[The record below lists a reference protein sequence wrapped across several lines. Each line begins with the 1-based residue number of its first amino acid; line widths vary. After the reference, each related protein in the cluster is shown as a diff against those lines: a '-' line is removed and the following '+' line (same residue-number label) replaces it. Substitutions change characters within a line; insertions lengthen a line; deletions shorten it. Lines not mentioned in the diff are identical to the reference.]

1 MGWGYPHPASGRPH
15 HGSARLPSPSLRA
28 MDTKQPARAPIVE
41 RVAGWS
47 ARHRKTAVFGW
58 LLLVVVAVAV
68 GHQLGTSNVNSYDP
82 GQAGRAERVLDRP
95 VVQQPDTE
103 SVLVQGRSAGQ
114 TYASDPEM
122 RQAVREVVAAL
133 RAVPRS
139 AAGIQSPLTSS
150 GLVSASPGRPGSALV
165 TFNVAGK
172 PGNDDTAVV
181 PALNAVAAV
190 QAHHPGLKVEEAG
203 GASVDRAIGSVTGN
217 DFRKAEVTS
226 IPVSLVLLLVVFGAL
241 IAAGIPLL
249 LAGTAV
255 ISAISLLAIPGRWL
269 PIDSTTSSIVLL
281 VGMAVGID
289 YSLFYLRRT
298 REERAAGR
306 STAEALRIA
315 AHTSGRAI
323 LVSGLTVMI
332 ALAGLFLTGID
343 VFSGVAIG
351 TILVVGVAVL
361 GSLTFLP
368 AILSMLGPWTER
380 GRIPFLGRRRT
391 AARQSKFWGAL
402 ARAVVRRPLAW
413 GGVAAIALL
422 ALAAPA
428 LRLNLEDPGI
438 HSLPPDVPAVHALA
452 DISAAFPGGPEP
464 AEVVVTGQD
473 LGGKQVSRAV
483 AALHGQVAATHGAIR
498 EPITTAMFGHDQV
511 LVVSVPLAGSG
522 TNAASNNALATLR
535 DHALP
540 ATLGMVPG
548 ISYAVAGLTAGNHD
562 FDAQLAKTVP
572 WVFIFVLGLAFL
584 LLMASFRSVYIPA
597 LSIGLNLLSVGAA
610 YGLMVLIF
618 QDGHLEGP
626 LGFTAYGGITAW
638 LPLFMF
644 VLLFGLSMDYH
655 VFILSRIRELR
666 QGGATARDAV
676 TGGIASS
683 AGVVTSAAAIMVAV
697 FSIFATLS
705 LIEFKVFGV
714 AMAAAVLIDATI
726 VRGVLLPAGLALRGE
741 RIWPQKP
748 RRSRR
753 AEVNPATQ
761 AAPAPVAD
769 GVTVR

>member
-1 MGWGYPHPASGRPH
+1 
-15 HGSARLPSPSLRA
+15 
-28 MDTKQPARAPIVE
+28 MDTKRPARAPIVE

-47 ARHRKTAVFGW
+47 AIHRKTAVFGW

-68 GHQLGTSNVNSYDP
+68 GHQLGTSSVNSYDP
-82 GQAGRAERVLDRP
+82 GAAGRAERVLDQP
-95 VVQQPDTE
+95 VVQQPDAE

-133 RAVPRS
+133 RALPKS
-139 AAGIQSPLTSS
+139 ATGIESPLTSS
-150 GLVSASPGRPGSALV
+150 GLTNGKSALV

-172 PGNDDTAVV
+172 PDNDDTAVV

-226 IPVSLVLLLVVFGAL
+226 VPVSLVLLLVVFGAL

-269 PIDSTTSSIVLL
+269 PVDSTTSSIVLL

-323 LVSGLTVMI
+323 VVSGLTVMI

-343 VFSGVAIG
+343 VFTGVAIG

-368 AILSMLGPWTER
+368 AILSMLGPWTDR

-391 AARQSKFWGAL
+391 AARESKFFGAL
-402 ARAVVRRPLAW
+402 ARAVVRRPLVW

-422 ALAAPA
+422 AVAAPA

-438 HSLPPDVPAVHALA
+438 HSLPPDVPVVHSLA
-452 DISAAFPGGPEP
+452 DISQAFPGGPVP
-464 AEVVVTGQD
+464 AEVVVTSSGGAD
-473 LGGKQVSRAV
+473 LGGKQVTRAI
-483 AALHGQVAATHGAIR
+483 AALHGQVAGTHGAIR
-498 EPITTAMFGHDQV
+498 EPISSAMFGHDQV

-522 TNAASNNALATLR
+522 TDATSNNALMTLR

-540 ATLGMVPG
+540 ATLGKVPG

-562 FDAQLAKTVP
+562 FDAQLVKTVP
-572 WVFIFVLGLAFL
+572 WVFVFVLGLAFL

-626 LGFTAYGGITAW
+626 LGFTAYGG
-638 LPLFMF
+638 
-644 VLLFGLSMDYH
+644 LSMDYH

-666 QGGATARDAV
+666 LGGASARQAI

-705 LIEFKVFGV
+705 LIEFKMFGV

-726 VRGVLLPAGLALRGE
+726 VRGVLLPAGLALLGDRVWPRG
-741 RIWPQKP
+741 
-748 RRSRR
+748 RRG
-753 AEVNPATQ
+753 TQQ
-761 AAPAPVAD
+761 AATAPAVAPPVTSGASARWD
-769 GVTVR
+769 GGAGAR